1 MEQRIVT
8 KPSFYTNIMLLSI
21 PIILQQ
27 FLRVSVDLCD
37 SIMLGRID
45 QVQMAAVSQAQQIFF
60 VFYTV
65 CNGFAVGC
73 SVLIA
78 QYWGLQRKEEIKTL
92 FAIGSKII
100 AVFAIIISAIVL
112 IRPDHEDLQQRS
124 GSDRTGSF
132 LFKDRGVDVHPMRG
146 EFNVVRMLQ
155 GNRADED
162 LLRGKCGILSDQ
174 SDPGLLHDLRKI
186 RFSGAGD
193 PGQRSR
199 SRDRK
204 THRIWHSSLVYYKE
218 RENASDEA

>member
-112 IRPDHEDLQQRS
+112 IRPDQ
-124 GSDRTGSF
+124 
-132 LFKDRGVDVHPMRG
+132 VMR
-146 EFNVVRMLQ
+146 
-155 GNRADED
+155 
-162 LLRGKCGILSDQ
+162 IYS
-174 SDPGLLHDLRKI
+174 SDPEVIALGASYLRI
-186 RFSGAGD
+186 AAWMYTPCAG
-193 PGQRSR
+193 
-199 SRDRK
+199 
-204 THRIWHSSLVYYKE
+204 SSMLF
-218 RENASDEA
+218 AC